1 MRRLEIT
8 IVGSME
14 SACEDHPG
22 KKNVKKMTFF
32 IFFTG
37 TLSISLT
44 VGVVYTFWGFIF
56 VFLVLALLVMGLTP
70 LNPHQR
76 QVVAIFL
83 SFFNFFLASAHSCFL
98 EGLESVSWLVVSCVK
113 VCGYLS
119 FHAGVFLVADTAPQ
133 VVGKFNILF
142 RTLFDFN
149 PSYHCKLIVFSSGGL
164 DLEDSLPYI
173 PQI

>member
-22 KKNVKKMTFF
+22 TKCKKMTFF
-32 IFFTG
+32 IFSQAPCPSLWPWVLFTHSG
-37 TLSISLT
+37 DSSLSFSSWRFLSWASHLSIPT
-44 VGVVYTFWGFIF
+44 KGK
-56 VFLVLALLVMGLTP
+56 
-70 LNPHQR
+70 
-76 QVVAIFL
+76 L
-83 SFFNFFLASAHSCFL
+83 SQYFFLFLIFSWLQLILVFL
-98 EGLESVSWLVVSCVK
+98 EGLESVSWVVVSCVK